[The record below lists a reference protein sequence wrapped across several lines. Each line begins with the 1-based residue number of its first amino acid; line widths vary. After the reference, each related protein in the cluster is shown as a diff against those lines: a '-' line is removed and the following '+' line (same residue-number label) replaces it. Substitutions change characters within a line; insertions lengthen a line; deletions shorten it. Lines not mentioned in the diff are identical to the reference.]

1 MDFGLIGTWNLEIGD
16 ERPGHCRVVDDN
28 YTIAAWQIPWVLL
41 EVVEKFAGNEVMRGR
56 PGDPPA
62 IEDGQCKDLQKLL
75 SSPELSKF
83 LLTATPKIFNLIFLP
98 TSHRAAAVRHCTVW
112 TSTVSKQLI
121 PSQLPSVHR
130 KTRDRHS
137 IYLPPHLIC
146 RHPNGLGIHLDL
158 YTPLCSA
165 QPHSDMLRRPYQA
178 GSALRLRQT
187 CELVSGSP
195 LIQPAKRSFVTL
207 HSARHV
213 SRPYP
218 ANPTWTIATRSLA
231 TSQPCLKSK
240 RPQTSQTANAGHDRF
255 ARPKPSSGSES
266 GVGELKEMLPRMPD
280 LAEITAAVDRVT
292 KGFMAHLGI
301 PSEHMT
307 LTALQA
313 CAQLDVRR
321 VADSQERQSKVAAAE
336 DRPTS
341 HLLGLEGGPSRVS
354 SMAGPSSRPEDIV
367 DKVSD
372 AAYAIVTHPAVVIT
386 SKVLEEYVRL
396 QSQLGRPQT
405 LPHVL
410 GLYASKPKPKEVGG
424 TINYVEVNPN
434 KAEKAVDPA
443 IADAALDAAI
453 EARDM
458 EAAIGVLE
466 NTYSAKAFLRSKLI
480 KKAILPATVVAATPV
495 ALYVIATEL
504 AKIQNSWD
512 PATATNIAFVGVLCY
527 VGFTASIGMVAAFT
541 QNDQM
546 KRVTWAIG
554 TPLRHRWLYEEERVA
569 LDKIACAFG
578 FSEEY
583 RFGEEEGEEF
593 LWLREYILRK
603 SMILDAVDLMPE
615 TEGRRMGG
623 RWRRGSIWRR
633 RTGQQQDGKD
643 IDQPACKTQR
653 LGGAHHRASRKL

>member
-1 MDFGLIGTWNLEIGD
+1 
-16 ERPGHCRVVDDN
+16 
-28 YTIAAWQIPWVLL
+28 
-41 EVVEKFAGNEVMRGR
+41 
-56 PGDPPA
+56 
-62 IEDGQCKDLQKLL
+62 
-75 SSPELSKF
+75 
-83 LLTATPKIFNLIFLP
+83 
-98 TSHRAAAVRHCTVW
+98 
-112 TSTVSKQLI
+112 
-121 PSQLPSVHR
+121 
-130 KTRDRHS
+130 
-137 IYLPPHLIC
+137 
-146 RHPNGLGIHLDL
+146 
-158 YTPLCSA
+158 
-165 QPHSDMLRRPYQA
+165 MLRRPYQA
-178 GSALRLRQT
+178 GSALRLRQA

-207 HSARHV
+207 HSTRHV
-213 SRPYP
+213 SRPSP
-218 ANPTWTIATRSLA
+218 GNLTWTIATRPLA
-231 TSQPCLKSK
+231 TSQPCLKEK
-240 RPQTSQTANAGHDRF
+240 RPQTPQTPNAGRDRF
-255 ARPKPSSGSES
+255 TRTKPSSSSE
-266 GVGELKEMLPRMPD
+266 EDALPKMPD

-292 KGFMAHLGI
+292 KGFMAHMGI

-313 CAQLDVRR
+313 CAQTDVRQ

-341 HLLGLEGGPSRVS
+341 QLLGLEGSASKAGRSVPTKTSPSL
-354 SMAGPSSRPEDIV
+354 RPEDIV

-386 SKVLEEYVRL
+386 PKVLEEYVRL
-396 QSQLGRPQT
+396 QSRLGKPQT

-424 TINYVEVNPN
+424 AIAYVEVNPN
-434 KAEKAVDPA
+434 RAEKAVDPA

-453 EARDM
+453 EANDM

-480 KKAILPATVVAATPV
+480 KKALLPATVVAATPL

-504 AKIQNSWD
+504 AKVQNSWD
-512 PATATNIAFVGVLCY
+512 PATATKIAFVGVLCY

-603 SMILDAVDLMPE
+603 SMILDAVDLMP
-615 TEGRRMGG
+615 GMN
-623 RWRRGSIWRR
+623 
-633 RTGQQQDGKD
+633 
-643 IDQPACKTQR
+643 
-653 LGGAHHRASRKL
+653 